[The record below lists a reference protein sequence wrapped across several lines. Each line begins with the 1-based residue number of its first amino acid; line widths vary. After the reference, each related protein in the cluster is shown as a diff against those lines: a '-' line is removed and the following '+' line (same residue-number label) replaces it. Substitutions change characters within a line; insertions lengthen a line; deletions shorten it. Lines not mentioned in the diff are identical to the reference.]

1 MSKNVNQMKNNLLC
15 SFCGSSEKDVN
26 FLIEGDEAYIC
37 DICIDKANE
46 IVVEK
51 LDALSSKE
59 ASD

>member
-1 MSKNVNQMKNNLLC
+1 MDNDKNKIKNNLSC

-26 FLIEGDEAYIC
+26 FLIEGDNAFIC

-51 LDALSSKE
+51 LSTEDQLIRII
-59 ASD
+59 